1 MKVFLKKD
9 VSGIGKANEVVEVSD
24 GHARNY
30 LLPHG
35 LAVRATAGRIKEA
48 KQHAESKALKAK
60 RARERAEELAKLL
73 SERVL
78 RFSVKAGEKGRL
90 YGSITSSD
98 IADQLARDLGVEIDH
113 RWLSLDRPIREVG
126 EHLVSLKLE
135 GGVRGQVT
143 VVVDAEE
150 V

>member
-9 VSGIGKANEVVEVSD
+9 VPGIGTANEVVEVSD

-30 LLPHG
+30 LLPRG
-35 LAVRATAGRIKEA
+35 LGVRATPGKIKA
-48 KQHAESKALKAK
+48 AQQYADSQALKAK

-73 SERVL
+73 SARVL
-78 RFSVKAGEKGRL
+78 RFTVKAGETGRL

-98 IADQLARDLGVEIDH
+98 IADQLQSDLGMEIDH
-113 RWLSLDRPIREVG
+113 RWLALDRPIREVG

-135 GGVRGQVT
+135 GGVRGQVK